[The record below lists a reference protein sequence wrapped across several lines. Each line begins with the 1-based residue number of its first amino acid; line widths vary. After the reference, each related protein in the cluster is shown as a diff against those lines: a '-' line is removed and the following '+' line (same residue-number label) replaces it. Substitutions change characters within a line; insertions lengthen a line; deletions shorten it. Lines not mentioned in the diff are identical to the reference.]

1 MPIENKS
8 ERLLS
13 PEDER
18 SSEISYDY
26 NQSSEMP
33 LHLIISDDDLKVILE
48 DQMFNEINILPKNIT
63 LEDEVKVLRRQLQ
76 DINYAPV
83 SLTISKLL
91 MGKPCSLHIYRSLKD
106 KEALLDEAIV
116 SGNGDAILE
125 VVLFIQSTI
134 KKKIFHEILRLR
146 PEAVT
151 HYINYL
157 QTRMKLGEVSEIFM

>member
-1 MPIENKS
+1 VPIETKS

-26 NQSSEMP
+26 NQTSEMP
-33 LHLIISDDDLKVILE
+33 LHLIISDDDLKTILE
-48 DQMFNEINILPKNIT
+48 DQMITDMNILPKNIS
-63 LEDEVKVLRRQLQ
+63 LEDEVKVLRRQLLE
-76 DINYAPV
+76 INYAPV

-91 MGKPCSLHIYRSLKD
+91 MGKSVSLHIYRSLKD
-106 KEALLDEAIV
+106 KEALLDEAIA
-116 SGNGDAILE
+116 SGNGDAILQ
-125 VVLFIQSTI
+125 VVLFIQSTV

-151 HYINYL
+151 HYVNYL
-157 QTRMKLGEVSEIFM
+157 GTRMKLGEVSEIYL